1 MDIPGIDLDATMMRA
16 AAELL
21 GFPPRNIRTIQD
33 EGATLQAVRRELQ
46 SLAAATYGADDRV
59 LIYFSGHG
67 TQVPDDNGDE
77 ADNKDEAL
85 ALHDTRHCEGELH
98 NFLRD
103 DEFGRLLDAIPSSNI
118 LVLVDADHS
127 GSVTD
132 LGPAS
137 HVLLSAAADNELVLA
152 TPHGSAFTL
161 GVSEAIKSA
170 RGQGKLTLTPKEL
183 QQAAARRITELMEP
197 GEVHTPQLSGDPAS
211 LSRNLFRLR
220 RTTPSIFSIY
230 ERNQREGVPNFIT
243 EDLLLASY
251 GLIRV
256 AVGRSLERER
266 YLPRLECL
274 VTGLQT
280 AVADAPAGGAPSD
293 ANRDYLA
300 VLAALLAGRDE
311 ATGAAKPKRAQAELA
326 LVLAASEIA
335 VSPLWGYRMD
345 YGQFLPRGHY
355 EGDEALT
362 RYFRA
367 VRYAG
372 AALFA
377 VKPSRATGVKRG
389 QARRMARQ
397 ADQLARLLEAD
408 AELAAT
414 YAELLANP
422 AWRFGPAEDLAAAA
436 VLAVPAKPTRTYAA
450 RLFAYAQEHGMT
462 PRIVGGIVERKRL
475 EKGST
480 ALDVLTGWRLLPQ
493 RRTADY
499 AAFQRLVFDGTGVYQ
514 SGSESGGG
522 APDDAPFGLGLID
535 GETVKAFPLLGE
547 LMCLYGSME
556 SCEALAQRGEMS
568 FAGYREALDR
578 ARAEL
583 AEARGLAA
591 LHRELLQTGLQDS
604 ARHTRRTALRA
615 FWTWQRHASVLY
627 AKQSYTP
634 AGKGL
639 PAAEPRTGA
648 RVEPSLA
655 LYQSLARVVEGHRRF
670 TPHEAWDSFA
680 DVLAQITH
688 IASRQLLLGAP
699 SAEDERYLNELDGA
713 LKRITGG
720 GDQPIVVDAHVEPSA
735 GQVLEEATGWAVVA
749 ETGAARGARFTQ
761 CEFKHPLG
769 DRLTDAKWRE
779 RLAARDL
786 PPTATSCGQRQPV
799 RADHEPE

>member
-1 MDIPGIDLDATMMRA
+1 MTPV
-16 AAELL
+16 
-21 GFPPRNIRTIQD
+21 PREED
-33 EGATLQAVRRELQ
+33 PLRE
-46 SLAAATYGADDRV
+46 
-59 LIYFSGHG
+59 
-67 TQVPDDNGDE
+67 
-77 ADNKDEAL
+77 
-85 ALHDTRHCEGELH
+85 
-98 NFLRD
+98 
-103 DEFGRLLDAIPSSNI
+103 RLL
-118 LVLVDADHS
+118 
-127 GSVTD
+127 
-132 LGPAS
+132 
-137 HVLLSAAADNELVLA
+137 E
-152 TPHGSAFTL
+152 
-161 GVSEAIKSA
+161 
-170 RGQGKLTLTPKEL
+170 
-183 QQAAARRITELMEP
+183 
-197 GEVHTPQLSGDPAS
+197 DPA
-211 LSRNLFRLR
+211 
-220 RTTPSIFSIY
+220 PSIFSLY
-230 ERNQREGVPNFIT
+230 ERNEREGVPNFIT

-251 GLIRV
+251 GLVRA
-256 AVGRSLERER
+256 AVGKSLERER
-266 YLPRLECL
+266 YLPQLQRLA
-274 VTGLQT
+274 TGLR
-280 AVADAPAGGAPSD
+280 AALADAPADDAASD

-300 VLAALLAGRDE
+300 VLAALLDGRSE
-311 ATGAAKPKRAQAELA
+311 AAGAAKPDRAQAELA
-326 LVLAASEIA
+326 LVLVASEVA
-335 VSPLWGYRMD
+335 ASPLWGYRMD

-355 EGDEALT
+355 EGDEALE

-367 VRYAG
+367 ARYAG

-397 ADQLARLLEAD
+397 AEQLARLLEAD

-414 YAELLANP
+414 RAELLANP
-422 AWRFGPAEDLAAAA
+422 AWRFGPAEDLTAAA

-450 RLFAYAQEHGMT
+450 RLFAHAQEQGMT

-514 SGSESGGG
+514 GGTEGSDGT
-522 APDDAPFGLGLID
+522 PDDAPFGLGLID

-583 AEARGLAA
+583 AEAQGLAA

-604 ARHTRRTALRA
+604 ARHARRTALRA

-670 TPHEAWDSFA
+670 TPHEAWDAFA
-680 DVLAQITH
+680 EVLARIAR

-699 SAEDERYLNELDGA
+699 SAEDERYLNGLDHA

-720 GDQPIVVDAHVEPSA
+720 SDMPIVVDVHVEPSS
-735 GQVLEEATGWAVVA
+735 GQVLEEATGWAAVVK
-749 ETGAARGARFTQ
+749 TGAARGARFTQ

-769 DRLTDAKWRE
+769 DRLTDAKWRDL
-779 RLAARDL
+779 LAAGEL
-786 PPTATSCGQRQPV
+786 SGSAASCARGPGR
-799 RADHEPE
+799 

>member
-1 MDIPGIDLDATMMRA
+1 MDLPGIDLDATMMRT

-67 TQVPDDNGDE
+67 THVPDDNGDE

-132 LGPAS
+132 LGPAN
-137 HVLLSAAADNELVLA
+137 HVLLSAAADNELVQA
-152 TPHGSAFTL
+152 TSHGSAFTL
-161 GVSEAIKSA
+161 GVSEAIKST
-170 RGQGKLTLTPKEL
+170 RRQGKLTLTPKEL

-197 GEVHTPQLSGDPAS
+197 GQVHTPQLSGDPAS

-230 ERNQREGVPNFIT
+230 ERNQRDGVPNFVT

-256 AVGRSLERER
+256 AIGRSLERER
-266 YLPRLECL
+266 YLPQLQRL

-280 AVADAPAGGAPSD
+280 AVANAPTDAPSD

-300 VLAALLAGRDE
+300 VLAALLAGRNE
-311 ATGAAKPKRAQAELA
+311 ATGAAKPKRAQAELD

-362 RYFRA
+362 LYFRA

-377 VKPSRATGVKRG
+377 VKPSRATGVKRALAKRMAG
-389 QARRMARQ
+389 QAE
-397 ADQLARLLEAD
+397 QLARLLEAD
-408 AELAAT
+408 AELAA
-414 YAELLANP
+414 ARADLLANL
-422 AWRFGPAEDLAAAA
+422 AWRFGPAEDLTGAA
-436 VLAVPAKPTRTYAA
+436 VLAVPPKPTRTYAA
-450 RLFAYAQEHGMT
+450 RLFAHAQEHGMK

-475 EKGST
+475 EKGNS

-493 RRTADY
+493 YRAVDY
-499 AAFQRLVFDGTGVYQ
+499 AAFQRLVFGGTDAFQ
-514 SGSESGGG
+514 GG
-522 APDDAPFGLGLID
+522 ADGRNRVFGLGVID
-535 GETVKAFPLLGE
+535 GQAVKAFPLLGE
-547 LMCLYGSME
+547 LMCLYGSGA
-556 SCEALAQRGEMS
+556 SCEALEQRGETR
-568 FAGYREALDR
+568 FAGYTEASER
-578 ARAEL
+578 ARVEL
-583 AEARGLAA
+583 AEAQGLAA
-591 LHRELLQTGLQDS
+591 LHRQLLQVGLRDS
-604 ARHTRRTALRA
+604 ARPSRRTAMRA
-615 FWTWQRHASVLY
+615 FWTWQRYASVLY

-639 PAAEPRTGA
+639 PVAKPRPAGA

-655 LYQSLARVVEGHRRF
+655 LYQSLANVVDGHRRF

-680 DVLAQITH
+680 DVLARITH
-688 IASRQLLLGAP
+688 IASRQQLLGAP

-779 RLAARDL
+779 RLTARDL
-786 PPTATSCGQRQPV
+786 PRAATSCGQPQPV
-799 RADHEPE
+799 RADDEPR

>member
-1 MDIPGIDLDATMMRA
+1 MSRASDRASRARSRA
-16 AAELL
+16 AK
-21 GFPPRNIRTIQD
+21 
-33 EGATLQAVRRELQ
+33 
-46 SLAAATYGADDRV
+46 LAAAFGA
-59 LIYFSGHG
+59 
-67 TQVPDDNGDE
+67 
-77 ADNKDEAL
+77 AAL
-85 ALHDTRHCEGELH
+85 AFPSAAVITPEPREEDP
-98 NFLRD
+98 LR
-103 DEFGRLLDAIPSSNI
+103 ERLL
-118 LVLVDADHS
+118 
-127 GSVTD
+127 
-132 LGPAS
+132 
-137 HVLLSAAADNELVLA
+137 E
-152 TPHGSAFTL
+152 
-161 GVSEAIKSA
+161 
-170 RGQGKLTLTPKEL
+170 
-183 QQAAARRITELMEP
+183 
-197 GEVHTPQLSGDPAS
+197 DPA
-211 LSRNLFRLR
+211 
-220 RTTPSIFSIY
+220 PSIFSLY
-230 ERNQREGVPNFIT
+230 ERNEREGVPNFIT

-251 GLIRV
+251 GLVR
-256 AVGRSLERER
+256 ATVGKSLERER
-266 YLPRLECL
+266 YLPQLQRL
-274 VTGLQT
+274 VRGLR
-280 AVADAPAGGAPSD
+280 AALADASADDAASD

-300 VLAALLAGRDE
+300 VLAALLDGRGE
-311 ATGAAKPKRAQAELA
+311 AAGAAKPDRAQAELA

-335 VSPLWGYRMD
+335 ASPLWGYRMD

-355 EGDEALT
+355 EGDEALE

-422 AWRFGPAEDLAAAA
+422 AWRFGPAEDLSAAA

-450 RLFAYAQEHGMT
+450 RLFMHAQEQGMT
-462 PRIVGGIVERKRL
+462 PRIAGGIVERKRL

-499 AAFQRLVFDGTGVYQ
+499 AAFQRLVFDGTGVHQ
-514 SGSESGGG
+514 GGSESGDG

-604 ARHTRRTALRA
+604 ARHARRTALRA

-639 PAAEPRTGA
+639 PAAQPRTGA

-670 TPHEAWDSFA
+670 TPHEAWDAFA
-680 DVLAQITH
+680 EMLARIAR
-688 IASRQLLLGAP
+688 IASRQLLGAVA
-699 SAEDERYLNELDGA
+699 AEDERYLNGLDRT
-713 LKRITGG
+713 LERITGG
-720 GDQPIVVDAHVEPSA
+720 SDMPIVVDVHVEPSS
-735 GQVLEEATGWAVVA
+735 GQVLEEATGWAAVVQ
-749 ETGAARGARFTQ
+749 TGAARGARFTQ

-769 DRLTDAKWRE
+769 DRLTDAKWRDL
-779 RLAARDL
+779 LAAGEL
-786 PPTATSCGQRQPV
+786 SGSAASCARGPGR
-799 RADHEPE
+799 

>member
-1 MDIPGIDLDATMMRA
+1 MSRASVRAFRARSRA
-16 AAELL
+16 AAK
-21 GFPPRNIRTIQD
+21 FV
-33 EGATLQAVRRELQ
+33 AVFG
-46 SLAAATYGADDRV
+46 AAA
-59 LIYFSGHG
+59 
-67 TQVPDDNGDE
+67 
-77 ADNKDEAL
+77 L
-85 ALHDTRHCEGELH
+85 AFPSAANITHEPREEDP
-98 NFLRD
+98 LR
-103 DEFGRLLDAIPSSNI
+103 ERLL
-118 LVLVDADHS
+118 
-127 GSVTD
+127 
-132 LGPAS
+132 
-137 HVLLSAAADNELVLA
+137 E
-152 TPHGSAFTL
+152 
-161 GVSEAIKSA
+161 
-170 RGQGKLTLTPKEL
+170 
-183 QQAAARRITELMEP
+183 
-197 GEVHTPQLSGDPAS
+197 DPA
-211 LSRNLFRLR
+211 
-220 RTTPSIFSIY
+220 PSIFSLY
-230 ERNQREGVPNFIT
+230 ERNEREGVPNFIT

-251 GLIRV
+251 GLVRA
-256 AVGRSLERER
+256 AVGKSLERER
-266 YLPRLECL
+266 YLPQLQRLA
-274 VTGLQT
+274 TGLR
-280 AVADAPAGGAPSD
+280 AALADASADAASD

-300 VLAALLAGRDE
+300 VLAALLDGRSE
-311 ATGAAKPKRAQAELA
+311 AAGAAKPDRAQAELA
-326 LVLAASEIA
+326 LVLAASEVA
-335 VSPLWGYRMD
+335 ASPLWGYRMD

-355 EGDEALT
+355 EGDEALE

-367 VRYAG
+367 ARYAG

-397 ADQLARLLEAD
+397 AERLARLLEAD

-414 YAELLANP
+414 HRELLANL

-436 VLAVPAKPTRTYAA
+436 VLAVPTKPTRTYAA
-450 RLFAYAQEHGMT
+450 RLFAHAQEHGMT

-514 SGSESGGG
+514 GGTESR
-522 APDDAPFGLGLID
+522 DDAPFGAGMID

-547 LMCLYGSME
+547 LMCLHGSRE
-556 SCEALAQRGEMS
+556 SCGALARRGEMS

-578 ARAEL
+578 AGAEL
-583 AEARGLAA
+583 AEGQGLAA
-591 LHRELLQTGLQDS
+591 LHREFLQTGLQDS

-670 TPHEAWDSFA
+670 TPHQAWDAFA
-680 DVLAQITH
+680 EVLAQVTRIT
-688 IASRQLLLGAP
+688 SRQLLLGTP
-699 SAEDERYLNELDGA
+699 TAEDERYLNGLA
-713 LKRITGG
+713 RTLKQITGG
-720 GDQPIVVDAHVEPSA
+720 SDMPIVVDVHVEPSS
-735 GQVLEEATGWAVVA
+735 GQVLEEATGWAVAV

-779 RLAARDL
+779 LLATGDRPGGAASCARG
-786 PPTATSCGQRQPV
+786 PQR
-799 RADHEPE
+799 